1 MQPSFICQMGDAPP
15 SRRDKLERLPF
26 EYFHDYELEP
36 TNHSRHR
43 STDRFGTE
51 SRTLEFFLD
60 GINH

>member
-1 MQPSFICQMGDAPP
+1 MGDAPP